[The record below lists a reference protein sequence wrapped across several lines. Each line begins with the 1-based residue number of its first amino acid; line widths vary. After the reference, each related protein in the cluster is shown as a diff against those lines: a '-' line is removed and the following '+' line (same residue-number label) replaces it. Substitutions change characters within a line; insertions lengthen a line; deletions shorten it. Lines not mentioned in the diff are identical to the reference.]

1 MTLQTGSLFP
11 LLLLNRAGA
20 LAPVKTM
27 AVIYLRHP
35 KHGAKVAISEVEA
48 RLDIDNGWEEFD
60 PTVSNSEPDDDET
73 QYVRPINELQPRRR
87 GRPAR
92 EIAQ

>member
-1 MTLQTGSLFP
+1 
-11 LLLLNRAGA
+11 
-20 LAPVKTM
+20 M

-48 RLDIDNGWEEFD
+48 RGDIDNGWEEFD
-60 PTVSNSEPDDDET
+60 PTVSNSDDDET
-73 QYVRPINELQPRRR
+73 QYVQPMNQLQPRRR
-87 GRPAR
+87 GRPVR